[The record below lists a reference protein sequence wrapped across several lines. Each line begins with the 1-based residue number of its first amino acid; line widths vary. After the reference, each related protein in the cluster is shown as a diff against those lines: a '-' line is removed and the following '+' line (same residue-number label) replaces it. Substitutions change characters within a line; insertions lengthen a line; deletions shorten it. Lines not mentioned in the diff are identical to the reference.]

1 MLVLMKLNLALEVS
15 RGTMEDMGKQMNLQ
29 HLLSAK
35 DWAEI
40 FTYINVLNPIIQ
52 MMKPRF
58 RF

>member
-1 MLVLMKLNLALEVS
+1 MKLNLALEVS